1 MDEVA
6 SRELRNQ
13 TRALLDRVQAGE
25 RITITVEGRPVA
37 VLVPVGRRPQWTAR
51 REFAQQILAIQA
63 DPAMANDLAALGQ
76 ETTEDLPLQ

>member
-37 VLVPVGRRPQWTAR
+37 VLVPVGRRPQWIAR
-51 REFAQQILAIQA
+51 REFAQQILTNQA
-63 DPAMANDLAALGQ
+63 DPAMADDLATLGQ
-76 ETTEDLPLQ
+76 ETTDDLPLQ